1 MGAMKLTLLAMLA
14 VAGTLFFSSQA
25 QAAVVGH
32 RLSAEESNAAKKF
45 WTPDRVERALRRDP
59 VFGQRPATPVSSTTG
74 NRHRPVT
81 VYRPEVGKI
90 LGWDRLGG
98 YSCTGT
104 VIDTR
109 SLRLV
114 LTAAHCVYSNG
125 RWSRRMVFIPDF
137 KNGRRPY
144 GTYKVKTVWV
154 SNAWQRLSFGS
165 YGTNFDIAIMV
176 TRKAWNGSRIG
187 ENVGAIEVQTY
198 PNRRGVT
205 DIYGYPGAAM
215 GGRVMRT
222 CRSRTKPDWY
232 GGRVFPG
239 PTGMLARCNM
249 AAGSSGGP
257 WVSRYRRE
265 GGGSVGIVDGLTST
279 GFPQAGRSYLT
290 SPYFGRLLVMLIRAT
305 EGR

>member
-1 MGAMKLTLLAMLA
+1 MAGMRFTLIAVLA
-14 VAGTLFFSSQA
+14 VAGSLAVSSSA
-25 QAAVVGH
+25 GAAAVNRVSGNES
-32 RLSAEESNAAKKF
+32 SAAARF
-45 WTPDRVERALRRDP
+45 WTPERAERALRRDP
-59 VFGQRPATPVSSTTG
+59 VLGVRSTSTSVSQT
-74 NRHRPVT
+74 RHRPVT
-81 VYRPEVGKI
+81 VNRPEVGKI

-114 LTAAHCVYSNG
+114 LTAAHCVYANG
-125 RWSRRMVFIPDF
+125 MWSRRMVFIPAF

-144 GTYKVKTVWV
+144 GTYKIKAMWV

-165 YGTNFDIAIMV
+165 YGTNFDVAILV
-176 TRKAWNGSRIG
+176 TRKLWNGSRIG
-187 ENVGAIEVQTY
+187 ENVGAIEVESN

-232 GGRVFPG
+232 GGRFFPG

-257 WVSRYRRE
+257 WVSRYSRP
-265 GGGSVGIVDGLTST
+265 GGGTVGVVDGLTST

-290 SPYFGRLLVMLIRAT
+290 SPYFGRLPGLLIRAT